1 MAVSDEAFARMR
13 DERDEALERVRQLE
27 SALTETMAFPPDWA
41 LTRYETALLSALYR
55 SAPNPLP
62 MARGAALF
70 EALGSEDARVE
81 QLRVYVCRLRKKVGP
96 IQNVWGV
103 GYRLTDETLSR
114 VQTGLMATA
123 KAVA

>member
-1 MAVSDEAFARMR
+1 
-13 DERDEALERVRQLE
+13 
-27 SALTETMAFPPDWA
+27 
-41 LTRYETALLSALYR
+41 
-55 SAPNPLP
+55 
-62 MARGAALF
+62 ALF